1 MSEYKRSTKNKI
13 EKSLRWLANQIP
25 DIEPEGDIERMFFV
39 IKHFCQAGADEIK
52 RLETENAEVKIRIK
66 ELQEKTE

>member
-1 MSEYKRSTKNKI
+1 MSEYKRSTENKI
-13 EKSLRWLANQIP
+13 EKSLRWIVNQIP
-25 DIEPEGDIERMFFV
+25 DIEPEGDIEKMLLV
-39 IKHFCQAGADEIK
+39 IKHYCQAGADEIK